1 MMVIVIISW
10 DTSYFQ
16 GLIFPYSLIYLR
28 TYRDFNEGHPA
39 NKGIDSKLFSSKNLK
54 FEFLCKSIVKK
65 KKGRKNWTYISL
77 SAGNSDNHNPFEVNW
92 FSFKFL

>member
-1 MMVIVIISW
+1 MMIIVRHVV
-10 DTSYFQ
+10 FFK

-54 FEFLCKSIVKK
+54 FRFL
-65 KKGRKNWTYISL
+65 
-77 SAGNSDNHNPFEVNW
+77 
-92 FSFKFL
+92 

>member
-1 MMVIVIISW
+1 MMIIVMHVV
-10 DTSYFQ
+10 FK

-54 FEFLCKSIVKK
+54 FRFL
-65 KKGRKNWTYISL
+65 
-77 SAGNSDNHNPFEVNW
+77 
-92 FSFKFL
+92 